1 MISFYLTVILA
12 LLLFVGLIIKLCNVK
27 LAKSANRFICL
38 ILPLL
43 CIAMFIALMFESSF
57 KRKAQLRELDSM
69 LSIVKNGINSNR
81 VFESDEEKLRCL
93 DSLLWQKQILSK
105 IAFEDSLVSIISSH
119 DTLIENRIRQTDN
132 AISQQI
138 KRIERLNDFYNSELK
153 IDTVIQDHGT
163 IELIEPVTDR
173 LTTWNF
179 AFKCNRSVENIVCTY
194 VLILSK
200 DSIIYQKAFV
210 YNEKINCFVVP
221 HKPDSEEIIRA
232 GYIIKNNNINEFRYT
247 TYAND

>member
-1 MISFYLTVILA
+1 MVSFYLTIILA

-27 LAKSANRFICL
+27 LNKSANRFICL
-38 ILPLL
+38 ILPVL

-69 LSIVKNGINSNR
+69 ISIVRNGINSNR
-81 VFESDEEKLRCL
+81 VFESDEAKLRCL
-93 DSLLWQKQILSK
+93 DSLLWQKQALSK
-105 IAFEDSLVSIISSH
+105 IAFEDSLVSIITSH
-119 DTLIENRIRQTDN
+119 DTLIENRIRQADN
-132 AISQQI
+132 AITQQI
-138 KRIERLNDFYNSELK
+138 KRIERLNDFYNNEVK
-153 IDTVIQDHGT
+153 IQTAVLDQGT
-163 IELIEPVTDR
+163 IKLIEPVTNK

-179 AFKCNRSVENIVCTY
+179 AFKCNRSVENIVCAY
-194 VLILSK
+194 VQIMSK

-221 HKPDSEEIIRA
+221 HKPESDEIIRA

-247 TYAND
+247 TYANY